1 MYNTIDILYGYKERE
16 FDMAAIIIIMIIV
29 VIGSWIVSGY
39 RGLADGKKSVEEA
52 EKNLDDCR
60 RRKDELVLDLSE
72 KLKDTEKH
80 LIDGSSE
87 IGALK
92 EDLKKAEDAVADAE
106 KYHRS
111 VSLLYNTAVTRFPSS
126 LVAKV
131 CRFRT
136 IE

>member
-1 MYNTIDILYGYKERE
+1 
-16 FDMAAIIIIMIIV
+16 MAAIIIIMIIV